1 MPDTDTH
8 TKSAGQSKQRTSE
21 SEAGPVS
28 LEANPLSR
36 WILVNGNRWVVS
48 AVALV
53 LVGLGF
59 VGSGVIW
66 SDELVTLFTEEQ
78 VVQTILLALFSG
90 IILLV
95 SIAVSVNSIVLS
107 QEITALGD
115 QEEEIDETF
124 SFRDSVREQTDA
136 DVSPARPAEFL
147 QVIFDAIRTNVQELH
162 NSIPHDNVAVN
173 SQAEIIKDDIVSQ
186 VRKVEDRLE
195 KGEFGTSEVL
205 FAGIQYDYSRQVY
218 AIRQLR
224 VEHEETLTNSQR
236 EIIDDLLTTLKY
248 FTIGR
253 AYFKTLYFKRELAN
267 LSRGL
272 LVISFPA
279 IVYLAYAILA
289 LRAGLLPEFSILGIP
304 SIIWFVGFTYIIGMA
319 PYTLFSAYI
328 LRTATIS
335 IKTLAAGPFILS
347 SSEGSARL
355 GKNNKSKD
363 NSEN

>member
-1 MPDTDTH
+1 M
-8 TKSAGQSKQRTSE
+8 S
-21 SEAGPVS
+21 V
-28 LEANPLSR
+28 EANPLSR
-36 WILVNGNRWVVS
+36 WILVSGNRWVVS
-48 AVALV
+48 AVALA

-78 VVQTILLALFSG
+78 VVQTILIALFSG

-107 QEITALGD
+107 QEITALGE
-115 QEEEIDETF
+115 QEEEVDETF
-124 SFRDSVREQTDA
+124 SFRDSVREQSEA

-147 QVIFDAIRTNVQELH
+147 QVIFDTIRTNVRDLH
-162 NSIPHDNVAVN
+162 NSIPNDNVAL
-173 SQAEIIKDDIVSQ
+173 SSRAEAIKDDIVRQ
-186 VRKVEDRLE
+186 VGEVEDRLE
-195 KGEFGTSEVL
+195 RGAFGTSEVL

-218 AIRQLR
+218 AVRQLR
-224 VEHEETLTNSQR
+224 VEHEETLTDSQR
-236 EIIDDLLTTLKY
+236 ERIDELLTTLKY

-253 AYFKTLYFKRELAN
+253 EYFKTLYFKRELAN

-279 IVYLAYAILA
+279 LVYLAYAILS

-304 SIIWFVGFTYIIGMA
+304 SIIWFVGFTYVVGMA

-335 IKTLAAGPFILS
+335 IKTLAAGPFILG
-347 SSEGSARL
+347 GSDDSTQL
-355 GKNNKSKD
+355 NGNDKPK
-363 NSEN
+363 

>member
-1 MPDTDTH
+1 M
-8 TKSAGQSKQRTSE
+8 GE

-28 LEANPLSR
+28 VETNPLLQ

-48 AVALV
+48 GVALV

-59 VGSGVIW
+59 VGSGVVW
-66 SDELVTLFTEEQ
+66 ADELVTLFTEGQ
-78 VVQTILLALFSG
+78 VVQSILMALFSG
-90 IILLV
+90 VILLV

-136 DVSPARPAEFL
+136 DVSPVRPAEFL

-162 NSIPHDNVAVN
+162 NSISNDNVALN
-173 SQAEIIKDDIVSQ
+173 SQAEIIKNDIISQ
-186 VRKVEDRLE
+186 VREVEDRLE
-195 KGEFGTSEVL
+195 KGAFGTSEVL

-224 VEHEETLTNSQR
+224 VEHEETLTDSQR
-236 EIIDDLLTTLKY
+236 EKIDDLLTTLKY

-253 AYFKTLYFKRELAN
+253 EYFKTLYFKRELAN

-279 IVYLAYAILA
+279 IIFLAYAILS

-304 SIIWFVGFTYIIGMA
+304 SIIWFVGFIFVVGMA
-319 PYTLFSAYI
+319 PYTLFSAYV
-328 LRTATIS
+328 LRTATIA
-335 IKTLAAGPFILS
+335 IKTLAAGPFILGS
-347 SSEGSARL
+347 SDGSTRL
-355 GKNNKSKD
+355 
-363 NSEN
+363 SENNESK